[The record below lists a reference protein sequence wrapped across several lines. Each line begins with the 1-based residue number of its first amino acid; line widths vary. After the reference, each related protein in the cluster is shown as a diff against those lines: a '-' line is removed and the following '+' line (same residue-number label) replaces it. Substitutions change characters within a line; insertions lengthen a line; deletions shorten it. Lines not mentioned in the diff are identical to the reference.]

1 MATLGVV
8 ADTHVPQRLAR
19 LPERVAEVL
28 RGVDLILHAG
38 DITSRQVLI
47 ELAAIAPVQAVAGNA
62 DLFRHG
68 LPLTRV
74 IEIEGRR
81 IGLTHSHG
89 GWAKYLAGK
98 VRHRLGYCEAYHLN
112 IAAQSFGRVDAIVF
126 GHTHHAFAEVR
137 PLHRSADAGQ
147 VSDVLLFNPGPVAP
161 DYYNTPGPQIG
172 LLHISAR
179 AIEPEIVPL

>member
-1 MATLGVV
+1 MTTIGVL

-19 LPERVAEVL
+19 LPDRLADAL

-38 DITSRQVLI
+38 DITSRQALI

-62 DLFRHG
+62 DLFGHG

-81 IGLTHSHG
+81 IGLVHGHG
-89 GWAKYLAGK
+89 GWAKYLTGK
-98 VRHRLGYCEAYHLN
+98 VRDRRGYREEYYLK
-112 IAAQSFGRVDAIVF
+112 IVTQSFGRVDAIVF
-126 GHTHHAFAEVR
+126 GHTHRAFIEVR
-137 PLHRSADAGQ
+137 SG
-147 VSDVLLFNPGPVAP
+147 VLLFNPGPVAP
-161 DYYNTPGPQIG
+161 DYYNTPGPHIG
-172 LLHISAR
+172 LLHISPR

>member
-1 MATLGVV
+1 MATLGIV
-8 ADTHVPQRLAR
+8 ADTHVPQRLAQLPDR
-19 LPERVAEVL
+19 LADAL

-47 ELAAIAPVQAVAGNA
+47 ELEKIAPVQAVAGNA
-62 DLFRHG
+62 DLVGHG

-81 IGLTHSHG
+81 IGLVHGHG

-98 VRHRLGYCEAYHLN
+98 VRDRLGYREEYYLKIVAE
-112 IAAQSFGRVDAIVF
+112 SFGRVDAARIDAIVF
-126 GHTHHAFAEVR
+126 GHTHRVFTEI
-137 PLHRSADAGQ
+137 RSG
-147 VSDVLLFNPGPVAP
+147 VLLFNPGPVAP

-172 LLHISAR
+172 LLHVTPSDLEPAIIS
-179 AIEPEIVPL
+179 L

>member
-1 MATLGVV
+1 MATIGVV

-19 LPERVAEVL
+19 LPDRVADAL

-38 DITSRQVLI
+38 DITSRRVLI

-62 DLFRHG
+62 DLFGHG

-81 IGLTHSHG
+81 IGLVHSHG
-89 GWAKYLAGK
+89 GWAKYLTGK
-98 VRHRLGYCEAYHLN
+98 VRNRLGYCEEYHLK
-112 IAAQSFGRVDAIVF
+112 IVAQSFGRAPSFGRVDAIVF
-126 GHTHHAFAEVR
+126 GHTHHAFTEVR
-137 PLHRSADAGQ
+137 AG
-147 VSDVLLFNPGPVAP
+147 VLLFNPGPVAP
-161 DYYNTPGPQIG
+161 DYYNTLGPQIG

-179 AIEPEIVPL
+179 AIEPEIIPV

>member
-1 MATLGVV
+1 MATIGVV
-8 ADTHVPQRLAR
+8 TDTHVPQRLAR
-19 LPERVAEVL
+19 LPDRVADAL

-38 DITSRQVLI
+38 DITSRRVLI

-62 DLFRHG
+62 DFFGHG

-81 IGLTHSHG
+81 IGLAHSHG

-98 VRHRLGYCEAYHLN
+98 VRNRLGYCEEYHLT
-112 IAAQSFGRVDAIVF
+112 IVAQSFGRVDAIVF
-126 GHTHHAFAEVR
+126 GHTHHAFTEVR
-137 PLHRSADAGQ
+137 SG
-147 VSDVLLFNPGPVAP
+147 VLLFNPGPVAP

-179 AIEPEIVPL
+179 AIEPEIILL

>member
-1 MATLGVV
+1 MATLGIV

-19 LPERVAEVL
+19 LPDRLAEAL

-47 ELAAIAPVQAVAGNA
+47 ELERIAPVQAVAGNA
-62 DLFRHG
+62 DLVGHG

-81 IGLTHSHG
+81 IGLVHGHG
-89 GWAKYLAGK
+89 GWAKYLTGK
-98 VRHRLGYCEAYHLN
+98 VRDRLGYREEYYLK
-112 IAAQSFGRVDAIVF
+112 IVRESFGRVDAIVF
-126 GHTHHAFAEVR
+126 GHTHRVFTEVR
-137 PLHRSADAGQ
+137 SG
-147 VSDVLLFNPGPVAP
+147 VLLFNPGPIAP

-172 LLHISAR
+172 LLRVTPSTLEP
-179 AIEPEIVPL
+179 AIIGL

>member
-1 MATLGVV
+1 MTTLGIV
-8 ADTHVPQRLAR
+8 ADTHVPQRLAHLPDR
-19 LPERVAEVL
+19 LADAL

-47 ELAAIAPVQAVAGNA
+47 ELKKIAPVQAVAGNA
-62 DLFRHG
+62 DLLGHG

-81 IGLTHSHG
+81 IGLVHGHG

-98 VRHRLGYCEAYHLN
+98 VRDRLGYREEYYLK
-112 IAAQSFGRVDAIVF
+112 IVAASFGRVDAIVF
-126 GHTHHAFAEVR
+126 GHTHRVFIEVR
-137 PLHRSADAGQ
+137 SG
-147 VSDVLLFNPGPVAP
+147 VLLFNPGPVAP

-172 LLHISAR
+172 LLHVTPL
-179 AIEPEIVPL
+179 AIEPAIVAL